1 MLKARM
7 LIGILV
13 LMITGGMPA
22 YTWGDTIPP
31 AVTPSVA
38 GGTYTSSQ
46 RVKLTANESALIYY
60 TTNGSDPTTASS
72 VYTTPIIVNTSL
84 TLKYF
89 AVDGAGNASSI
100 QTQTYVIA
108 GGDVRAWGD
117 NQYGQLGDGT
127 FVDSS
132 IPLQAGGF
140 VDVVEVSGGA
150 FHTIILRKDGTVW
163 AWGGNNAGQLGD
175 GTTIDSPVPV
185 QVSGLANVVAID
197 GGISHS
203 IALKNDG
210 TVWTWGLNNFGQLG
224 DGTQIDSTVPV
235 QVSGLTGM
243 VGIAGGRHHSI
254 ALKNDGTVWTW
265 GRNKEGQLGNGT
277 SLDYILLPVGVTGL
291 TNIVA
296 VAAGDFHSL
305 SVSNDRTVW
314 AWGRNNNGELGD
326 GTTIN
331 RTTPVNVSGLSNVVA
346 AIAGANP
353 HSLALKGDGT
363 VWAWGRNSE
372 GQLGNG
378 TTIDSLVPLQ
388 VNGLANGAAIAAG
401 VYHSIALMNDGTVW
415 TWGSNVNGELGDG
428 TFINSPVPVPA
439 GGASY
444 ISAIAGG
451 GYHTIAIRQDTV
463 PPTGSVM
470 INGDATATNSASVNL
485 ALSCAD
491 TGTGCAQM
499 QFSNDDITWSEWEP
513 YASTKAWIMATGDG
527 GKAVYVQLRDV
538 IGNVSESYMD
548 AIILDTT
555 PPRTTASPAAGG
567 FPGPLTVTL
576 TTDEPATIYYTTDG
590 SAPSTVSSIY
600 SAPIS
605 ITENTTL
612 KYFAVDSLGN
622 QESVK
627 TGSYGINVIDL
638 IVSSLSAPSSIY
650 TGVSYTVSNTVKNIG
665 NISSTTSYLKFYLS
679 TDANIDSSDLYLTQR
694 SVGSLSWGASN
705 SANTTIKL
713 PVTLSPGTYYIGAIA
728 DANST
733 NTEFDETN
741 NTASTTAITVQSGI
755 DFVISSLSAP
765 STIYTGV
772 NVTISNTVK
781 NLGVGAS
788 ATSYLKFYLST
799 DNNIDASD
807 LYLTQR
813 SVSSLNGGVSSSAS
827 TTIKLPVTL
836 EPGTYYIG
844 AIADETNTNVE
855 GDETNN
861 KAVSGAVTVLSGV
874 DLVVSAFSVPSTITT
889 GLNATIDN
897 TVTNNSIGAS
907 ATSYLKIYLST
918 DANIDSSDLYLTQRS
933 VSSLNGGVSSS
944 ASTTIK
950 LPVTLEPGTYYIGAI
965 ADATYTNVEL
975 DETNNTATTA
985 PVIITSP

>member
-1 MLKARM
+1 MLKKRV

-13 LMITGGMPA
+13 LLITGGMPA

-31 AVTPSVA
+31 TVTPSAAA
-38 GGTYTSSQ
+38 GTNTSSQ

-72 VYTTPIIVNTSL
+72 VYITPIIVNNSL

-89 AVDGAGNASSI
+89 AVDGAGNAGSI
-100 QTQTYVIA
+100 ETQTYVIA
-108 GGDVRAWGD
+108 GGDVLAWGD

-127 FVDSS
+127 FIDSS
-132 IPLQAGGF
+132 IPIRAGVF
-140 VDVVEVSGGA
+140 VDVVEVSGGT

-277 SLDYILLPVGVTGL
+277 SLDYDLFPVSVRGIRH
-291 TNIVA
+291 IVA
-296 VAAGDFHSL
+296 VAVGNFHSL
-305 SVSNDRTVW
+305 SVSNDGTVW
-314 AWGRNNNGELGD
+314 AWGKNNNGELGD
-326 GTTIN
+326 GTIID
-331 RTTPVNVSGLSNVVA
+331 RTTPVHVSGLLNVEA
-346 AIAGANP
+346 AIAGGSL
-353 HSLALKGDGT
+353 HTLALKGDGT
-363 VWAWGRNSE
+363 VWAWGWMNA
-372 GQLGNG
+372 GQLGDG
-378 TTIDSLVPLQ
+378 TSIDSPVPLQ

-401 VYHSIALMNDGTVW
+401 VYHSIALMSDGTVW
-415 TWGSNVNGELGDG
+415 TWGSNINGELGDG
-428 TFINSPVPVPA
+428 TFITSPVPVPA
-439 GGASY
+439 GGVSN

-451 GYHTIAIRQDTV
+451 GYHTMAIRQDTA

-470 INGDATATNSASVNL
+470 INGDATATNSTSVNL
-485 ALSCAD
+485 ALLCTD

-499 QFSNDDITWSEWEP
+499 QFSNDDITWSDWEP
-513 YASTKAWIMATGDG
+513 YASTKSWIMATGDG
-527 GKAVYVQLRDV
+527 EKAVYIHLRDV

-548 AIILDTT
+548 AIIFDTT
-555 PPRTTASPAAGG
+555 PPSTTASPASGG
-567 FPGPLTVTL
+567 FPGPLTITL
-576 TTDEPATIYYTTDG
+576 TTDEPATMYYTIDG
-590 SAPSTVSSIY
+590 SAPSPPSYIY
-600 SAPIS
+600 SAQIS

-728 DANST
+728 DAN
-733 NTEFDETN
+733 
-741 NTASTTAITVQSGI
+741 
-755 DFVISSLSAP
+755 
-765 STIYTGV
+765 
-772 NVTISNTVK
+772 
-781 NLGVGAS
+781 
-788 ATSYLKFYLST
+788 
-799 DNNIDASD
+799 
-807 LYLTQR
+807 
-813 SVSSLNGGVSSSAS
+813 
-827 TTIKLPVTL
+827 
-836 EPGTYYIG
+836 
-844 AIADETNTNVE
+844 NTNRE
-855 GDETNN
+855 SCGKKD
-861 KAVSGAVTVLSGV
+861 K
-874 DLVVSAFSVPSTITT
+874 
-889 GLNATIDN
+889 
-897 TVTNNSIGAS
+897 
-907 ATSYLKIYLST
+907 
-918 DANIDSSDLYLTQRS
+918 
-933 VSSLNGGVSSS
+933 
-944 ASTTIK
+944 
-950 LPVTLEPGTYYIGAI
+950 
-965 ADATYTNVEL
+965 
-975 DETNNTATTA
+975 
-985 PVIITSP
+985 

>member
-31 AVTPSVA
+31 AVTSSAA

-72 VYTTPIIVNTSL
+72 VYTTPIIVNASL

-100 QTQTYVIA
+100 ETQTYVIA
-108 GGDVRAWGD
+108 GGDVLAWGD

-127 FVDSS
+127 FIDSS
-132 IPLQAGGF
+132 IPIRASVF
-140 VDVVEVSGGA
+140 VDVVEVSGGD

-175 GTTIDSPVPV
+175 GTNIDSPVPV
-185 QVSGLANVVAID
+185 QVSGLANVIAVD

-203 IALKNDG
+203 IALKTDG
-210 TVWTWGLNNFGQLG
+210 TAWTWGLNNFGQLG

-254 ALKNDGTVWTW
+254 ALKNDGTVWT
-265 GRNKEGQLGNGT
+265 
-277 SLDYILLPVGVTGL
+277 
-291 TNIVA
+291 
-296 VAAGDFHSL
+296 
-305 SVSNDRTVW
+305 
-314 AWGRNNNGELGD
+314 WGRNNNGELGD

-388 VNGLANGAAIAAG
+388 VNGLANGAANAAG

-415 TWGSNVNGELGDG
+415 TWGSNINGELGDG

-470 INGDATATNSASVNL
+470 INGDTTATNSASVNL

-491 TGTGCAQM
+491 TGTGYAQM

-590 SAPSTVSSIY
+590 SAPSTASSIY

-679 TDANIDSSDLYLTQR
+679 TDNNIDASDLYLAQR

-813 SVSSLNGGVSSSAS
+813 SVSSLNGGVSSSAN

-844 AIADETNTNVE
+844 A
-855 GDETNN
+855 
-861 KAVSGAVTVLSGV
+861 K
-874 DLVVSAFSVPSTITT
+874 T
-889 GLNATIDN
+889 G
-897 TVTNNSIGAS
+897 
-907 ATSYLKIYLST
+907 
-918 DANIDSSDLYLTQRS
+918 R
-933 VSSLNGGVSSS
+933 
-944 ASTTIK
+944 
-950 LPVTLEPGTYYIGAI
+950 
-965 ADATYTNVEL
+965 
-975 DETNNTATTA
+975 ATTRERGHDTEDPA
-985 PVIITSP
+985 H